1 MQRWKAPEIASENE
15 GGLGVMSDKI
25 EKGDLAQRWVHS
37 HEEDSD
43 TEMVYRPASYKFP
56 PSRGRSSFELKP
68 DGSLRES
75 GPGPSDRSEQ
85 SKGTWRLDAGKNLV
99 LDPGPGERQRSRI
112 LKLVSAGRDRLV
124 VKK

>member
-1 MQRWKAPEIASENE
+1 MQRWMAPGTVSENE
-15 GGLGVMSDKI
+15 RGASVMSDKI
-25 EKGDLAQRWVHS
+25 EKGALPQRWVHS

-56 PSRGRSSFELKP
+56 PSRGRSSFELRP
-68 DGSLRES
+68 DGTVLES
-75 GPGPSDRSEQ
+75 SPGPSDRSEHSQ
-85 SKGTWRLDAGKNLV
+85 GTWRLDAGKNLV
-99 LDPGPGERQRSRI
+99 IDQGSGGQGSRV